1 MNSVVLMGR
10 ITRDIELRYTQNN
23 TATVRFTLAVD
34 RDRKKGETD
43 FISCQAWG
51 KTAEMMDKYLAKG
64 SRCVVQGSIRTG
76 SYDDRNGNKLYTT
89 DVNVDRLE
97 IVDFKDSPK
106 NQFKETK
113 EESPFDK
120 DFEFGENEELPF

>member
-10 ITRDIELRYTQNN
+10 ITRDVELRYTQNN

-64 SRCVVQGSIRTG
+64 CRCVVQGSIRTG
-76 SYDDRNGNKLYTT
+76 SYDDRSGNKVYTT

-113 EESPFDK
+113 EESPFEKEID
-120 DFEFGENEELPF
+120 FGENEELPF